1 MAHLVRLY
9 SKEGCCL
16 CSEAKDLLLKLS
28 PRYDLEVQ
36 EVYITSDEAL
46 FEKYKYLIP
55 VIEIGGEVGLAGRIE
70 EESLRDVLAARLRNG
85 SS

>member
-16 CSEAKDLLLKLS
+16 CDEAKELLLKLS
-28 PRYDLEVQ
+28 PGYGLEVQ
-36 EVYITSDEAL
+36 EVYITSDAAL

-55 VIEIGGEVGLAGRIE
+55 VIEVGGEVALAGRIE
-70 EESLRDVLAARLRNG
+70 EEGLREALAARLGG
-85 SS
+85 SD